1 MLLVFQ
7 MGRSSNMP
15 QIQPIIERLM
25 EEARPYNR
33 VYVASVHSDL
43 NENDLQRYDKHTRIS
58 QPSLADSR
66 GPSSPEIPEI

>member
-1 MLLVFQ
+1 

-33 VYVASVHSDL
+33 VYVASVHADL
-43 NENDLQRYDKHTRIS
+43 NENDLQRYIS
-58 QPSLADSR
+58 NSDDYDASENV
-66 GPSSPEIPEI
+66 SK

>member
-1 MLLVFQ
+1 MCEVLLMFQ

-33 VYVASVHSDL
+33 VYVASIHSDL
-43 NENDLQRYDKHTRIS
+43 NENDLQRYSKRALMSWLGFFIS
-58 QPSLADSR
+58 MPLSR
-66 GPSSPEIPEI
+66 KLY

>member
-1 MLLVFQ
+1 VLFTSQ

-43 NENDLQRYDKHTRIS
+43 NENDLQR
-58 QPSLADSR
+58 
-66 GPSSPEIPEI
+66 